1 MLEGLLKEGQ
11 CRHGRKWLYIG
22 ARKLVGFKGGV
33 SCKMSM
39 SYQQMGS
46 GEKEEKSRNHSQAL
60 LKPSD
65 LTTRPTSAFAYK
77 YEWRGIYTPIIFG

>member
-1 MLEGLLKEGQ
+1 MGTVENGCRLERANWWVLS
-11 CRHGRKWLYIG
+11 C
-22 ARKLVGFKGGV
+22 GGV

-39 SYQQMGS
+39 TSQHMGS

-65 LTTRPTSAFAYK
+65 LATRPTSAFAYK
-77 YEWRGIYTPIIFG
+77 NEWRGIYTPGILE